1 MKKIFIVIKFTQSCY
16 YCKALP
22 TKMIHLRILF
32 NLFSSFCLFLH
43 VYLICLI
50 TIEILILYSWNLKY
64 NRIDMKKRTS
74 QKIIRQSRKIDS
86 STKQL
91 TLTSTA
97 SDSLKA
103 PKKKQERKNRNFG
116 QDITNLP
123 K

>member
-1 MKKIFIVIKFTQSCY
+1 
-16 YCKALP
+16 
-22 TKMIHLRILF
+22 
-32 NLFSSFCLFLH
+32 
-43 VYLICLI
+43 
-50 TIEILILYSWNLKY
+50 
-64 NRIDMKKRTS
+64 MKKRTS